1 MLYTHTQKQK
11 KNYVEINFSYRL
23 KRADGTQV
31 SPVKTQENYKTS
43 QVKAYN
49 HKKFHFIILPFTG
62 LYNMS
67 GMKRKV
73 FKKN

>member
-1 MLYTHTQKQK
+1 MHE
-11 KNYVEINFSYRL
+11 YVSCQL
-23 KRADGTQV
+23 SSSAPVPDGTQV